1 MILLALQNV
10 PPWDTPVPPLATAL
24 ETPNTGPHDRPV
36 PLAMKPLDNRAWL
49 LLVPAGAVTAFVG
62 LIPLVSVLNF
72 SFHDIFSLE
81 QAYWIGTEWYA
92 DLVASPRFH
101 ASLARSLLFSATVLA
116 VQIPL
121 GIAIAVLV
129 AGSGRAGT
137 AILLLVAVPL
147 VVPWNMIPTM
157 WLSLVNPDTGALGRA
172 MAALGIDFDYKFTAL
187 HTWALLVVMDTWH
200 WTGLVVIL
208 ATAALSGIPRPYYQ
222 AAAIDGASRLAV
234 FRHIELPR
242 ITTALGIVFLLRFVD
257 SLMIYTEAFAINAGG
272 PDGAT
277 TFLALELGEEIKG
290 FTYGA
295 AAARSIV
302 YFLIVITV
310 VWAFLTIT
318 RHRAR
323 DPGATT

>member
-1 MILLALQNV
+1 
-10 PPWDTPVPPLATAL
+10 
-24 ETPNTGPHDRPV
+24 
-36 PLAMKPLDNRAWL
+36 MKPLDNRAWYL
-49 LLVPAGAVTAFVG
+49 LIPAGAVMAFVG

-72 SFHDIFSLE
+72 SLHDIFSLDRVH
-81 QAYWIGTEWYA
+81 WISTEWYEE
-92 DLVASPRFH
+92 LISSSRFH

-147 VVPWNMIPTM
+147 VVPWNMIPMM
-157 WLSLVNPDTGALGRA
+157 WLSLINPDTGTVGRA
-172 MAALGIDFDYKFTAL
+172 MVWLGLEFDYKFTAL
-187 HTWALLVVMDTWH
+187 HTWVLLVVMDTWH
-200 WTGLVVIL
+200 WVGLVVIL

-222 AAAIDGASRLAV
+222 AAAIDGASRLAI

-242 ITTALGIVFLLRFVD
+242 IATALGIVFLLRFVD
-257 SLMIYTEAFAINAGG
+257 SLMIYTEAFTINAGG

-277 TFLALELGEEIKG
+277 TFLALDLGEEIKG

-323 DPGATT
+323 DTGAAP